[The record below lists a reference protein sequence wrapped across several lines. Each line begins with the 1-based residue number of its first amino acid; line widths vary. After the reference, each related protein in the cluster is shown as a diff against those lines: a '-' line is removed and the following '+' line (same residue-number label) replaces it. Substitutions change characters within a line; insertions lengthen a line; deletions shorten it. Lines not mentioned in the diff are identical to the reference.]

1 MHTRVFNNCICNP
14 AHGVDNMKK
23 KLLVLSVVAFLG
35 IGFVTTGLYRSR
47 SAYAAN
53 SLIPS
58 CTDDDLKSGS
68 TCKDVTE
75 DQTTTNRIY
84 GPNGILTK
92 AAALIAWIGGVASV
106 IMIILGGFTFITGSS
121 DPNTLSAAKKTVLY
135 AVVGLVVIVL
145 PSTIIRFVLSKL

>member
-1 MHTRVFNNCICNP
+1 
-14 AHGVDNMKK
+14 MKRIQ
-23 KLLVLSVVAFLG
+23 LILSTIIFLG
-35 IGFVTTGLYRSR
+35 FALCTTALYRQYP
-47 SAYAAN
+47 AYAAN
-53 SLIPS
+53 SLIPA
-58 CTDDDLKSGS
+58 CTDADLSSGS

-84 GPNGILTK
+84 GPTGILTK
-92 AAALIAWIGGVASV
+92 AAALIAWIGGVAAV

-145 PSTIIRFVLSKL
+145 PSAIIRFVLSKL